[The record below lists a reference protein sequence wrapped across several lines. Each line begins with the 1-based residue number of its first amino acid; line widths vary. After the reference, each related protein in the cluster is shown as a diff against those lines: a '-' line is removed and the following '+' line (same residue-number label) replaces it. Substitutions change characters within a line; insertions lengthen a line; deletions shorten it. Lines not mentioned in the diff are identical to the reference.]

1 MPAKRSA
8 GILLFR
14 RAPECQVLIGRMG
27 GPFWQRRTEHNWSIP
42 KGEYL
47 ADEPPLAAARRE
59 FTEELGLP
67 VPEVP
72 LFDLGTIRQSG
83 GKQVQ
88 VWAGEGEI
96 DLNRV
101 VFGTFELE
109 WPPGSGRR
117 QQFPE
122 LAEVAWWSL
131 PDARPRL
138 VAAQL
143 PFLDRL
149 TDQLAGTGSS
159 QSGR

>member
-14 RAPECQVLIGRMG
+14 RAPELQVLIGRMG
-27 GPFWQRRTEHNWSIP
+27 GPLWQRRTEHNWSIP

-47 ADEPPLAAARRE
+47 PDEPPLDAARRE

-72 LFDLGTIRQSG
+72 RIDLGTITQSG
-83 GKQVQ
+83 GKQVR

-96 DLNRV
+96 DLDRA
-101 VFGTFELE
+101 VFGTFEME
-109 WPPGSGRR
+109 WPPRSRKLQR
-117 QQFPE
+117 FPE

-131 PDARPRL
+131 ADARPRL

-149 TDQLAGTGSS
+149 RDQLAGLD
-159 QSGR
+159 

>member
-1 MPAKRSA
+1 
-8 GILLFR
+8 
-14 RAPECQVLIGRMG
+14 MG

-47 ADEPPLAAARRE
+47 DDEQPLDAARRE

-72 LFDLGTIRQSG
+72 MIDLGSITQSG
-83 GKQVQ
+83 GKQVW
-88 VWAGEGEI
+88 VWAGEAEI
-96 DLNRV
+96 DLDRV
-101 VFGTFELE
+101 VFGTFEME
-109 WPPGSGRR
+109 WPPRSGHR
-117 QQFPE
+117 QSFPE

-131 PDARPRL
+131 PDARSRL
-138 VAAQL
+138 IAGQL

-149 TDQLAGTGSS
+149 GDQLAGAGLS